1 LGTFKSI
8 RLAFVSARFLSSAL
22 IFSIKVLVS
31 GVKALRVEFMAPS
44 AKRPA
49 ETNQISEQGNRKSA
63 RASFQQRWRLPQSP
77 RLGKTGSKRRRV
89 KAAQNDPK
97 KDMPT

>member
-1 LGTFKSI
+1 
-8 RLAFVSARFLSSAL
+8 L

-44 AKRPA
+44 AKRPG

-63 RASFQQRWRLPQSP
+63 WAS
-77 RLGKTGSKRRRV
+77 LGETS
-89 KAAQNDPK
+89 
-97 KDMPT
+97 